1 MVIGDFE
8 FNSDKLLILLA
19 MYLFSW
25 GLKNIYT
32 QLIYQVYDFT
42 DIIDQGEAKT
52 IMLSKCKS
60 QVISG

>member
-1 MVIGDFE
+1 MRV
-8 FNSDKLLILLA
+8 KK
-19 MYLFSW
+19 Y
-25 GLKNIYT
+25 IYT

-52 IMLSKCKS
+52 IMLSKCTS